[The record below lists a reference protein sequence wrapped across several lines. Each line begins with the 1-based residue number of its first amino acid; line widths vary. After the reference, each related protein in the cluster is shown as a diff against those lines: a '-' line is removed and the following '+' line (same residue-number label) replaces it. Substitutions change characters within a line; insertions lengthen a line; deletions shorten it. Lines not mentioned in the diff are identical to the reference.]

1 MPKSSIFFP
10 MNDIASIEFC
20 IWFSS
25 LFISFFQTHH
35 FWTYFLIILPQ
46 WNPTWGDFAGEN
58 FCKTSSNYI
67 LLILLSALS
76 VIRHRICGNNLD
88 WLLNLATEI
97 GHRNVNW
104 KLILL
109 LIFLL
114 NFPIDVIVIYHISQY
129 D

>member
-35 FWTYFLIILPQ
+35 FWTYFLIKLPQ

-58 FCKTSSNYI
+58 FWKTSSNYI

-76 VIRHRICGNNLD
+76 VIRHRIYGNNLD
-88 WLLNLATEI
+88 WLLNLATEMLI
-97 GHRNVNW
+97 GNW
-104 KLILL
+104 
-109 LIFLL
+109 FYSCFFSE
-114 NFPIDVIVIYHISQY
+114 FPNWCYCNLSYISIWLKFP
-129 D
+129 